1 MAGMPLGGTTFGW
14 PSRTSRLK
22 RGTWRDST
30 RCWGRSASWTRLIV
44 SPIGRRPPT
53 SSIAGR
59 GFPDL
64 LPRAKTI
71 TFFEHGAG
79 RAPPSVDG
87 AHRPR
92 EVAAPPK
99 GMIYNLIVHL
109 DVVEDWNPPRV
120 RTPSSG
126 QSGIPSFVSSEEEEY
141 PRIYNFEWT
150 AGVLDGLRARHGPA
164 GPAVCRPQP
173 GAHRRDNNDDGGDNG
188 PRPPPR
194 GLV

>member
-1 MAGMPLGGTTFGW
+1 VAIENLPSQAWNLEGLNKVLGEVCLMDKIDRVTYRQEASDIIF
-14 PSRTSRLK
+14 
-22 RGTWRDST
+22 
-30 RCWGRSASWTRLIV
+30 CWAWMW
-44 SPIGRRPPT
+44 
-53 SSIAGR
+53 
-59 GFPDL
+59 FPDL

-79 RAPPSVDG
+79 RALPFVDEPQ
-87 AHRPR
+87 RPR

-126 QSGIPSFVSSEEEEY
+126 QSGIPSSVSSEEEEY

-164 GPAVCRPQP
+164 SPAVCRPQP
-173 GAHRRDNNDDGGDNG
+173 GAHRRDNNDDGDDNG

-194 GLV
+194 GLL